1 MNQTVATDLFWS
13 VGGCQSEGDARF
25 IIVQTDCLQLIA
37 FNSSHK
43 GNMIDF
49 LLTGVDQKGGT

>member
-1 MNQTVATDLFWS
+1 MNQTVATDLVWS

-49 LLTGVDQKGGT
+49 LLTGVDQN